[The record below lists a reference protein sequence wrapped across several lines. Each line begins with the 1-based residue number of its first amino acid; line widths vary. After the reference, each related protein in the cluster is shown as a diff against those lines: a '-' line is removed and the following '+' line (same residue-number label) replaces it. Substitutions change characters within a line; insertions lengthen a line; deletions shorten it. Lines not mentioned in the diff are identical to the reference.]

1 MGRCRV
7 KLFIDECLSPQLAT
21 RLNETGRYDAV
32 HPLHVGRR
40 GEPDHRVLE
49 WCVAEDRVIVT
60 ENARDFR
67 RLVSGAELHP
77 GLIILPAMNREGT
90 WLSLR
95 NALSYLENRGH
106 PADLM
111 VNHVLE
117 VDESGAITLLPLP
130 SS

>member
-1 MGRCRV
+1 M

-21 RLNETGRYDAV
+21 RLNKTGHHDAI

-49 WCVAEDRVIVT
+49 RCIAEDRVIVT

-67 RLVSGAELHP
+67 RLIGKVEIHP
-77 GLIILPAMNREGT
+77 GLIILPAIDREGT
-90 WLSLR
+90 WRLLQ
-95 NALSYLENRGH
+95 NAIAHLERRGK
-106 PADLM
+106 PSDVM

-117 VDESGAITLLPLP
+117 IDELGAITLQPLP
-130 SS
+130 

>member
-1 MGRCRV
+1 M
-7 KLFIDECLSPQLAT
+7 KLFIDECLSPQLAI
-21 RLNETGRYDAV
+21 RLNATGFYDAV

-49 WCVAEDRVIVT
+49 WCIAEDRVIVT

-67 RLVSGAELHP
+67 RLIGRVQVHP
-77 GLIILPAMNREGT
+77 GLIILPAIDREGT
-90 WLSLR
+90 WTLLC
-95 NALSYLENRGH
+95 NAIAFLEARGN

-117 VDESGAITLLPLP
+117 VDESIAIKFVALP